1 MEINAKEFFSR
12 LRLMLNVKNNI
23 ELASTLD
30 VQYPTLNAWI
40 KRNSIPFETILKNP
54 NFDHI
59 SIDWLLGKDDGAVF
73 EFSKFPTLVAA
84 MDLATTTD
92 EGVLRFNAFL
102 ESFIIEEIIQKLLNK
117 YANSKS
123 KMPNNILAR
132 IKRLLF
138 NVTEGRFLMLLDEML
153 GKVELTKSDNAH
165 DKIQELISGDFLH
178 PLLSKPAFKESEKM
192 AFQAWAEDLSA
203 EEAEFLVT
211 NAGKIHESLKILV
224 PKISNRNSAFDV
236 AVMKKITA

>member
-1 MEINAKEFFSR
+1 
-12 LRLMLNVKNNI
+12 MLNVKNNI
-23 ELASTLD
+23 ELASTLN

-54 NFDHI
+54 NFDNI
-59 SIDWLLGKDDGAVF
+59 SIDWLLGKDDGVVF

-84 MDLATTTD
+84 MDIATTTE
-92 EGVLRFNAFL
+92 EGVLRFNTFL
-102 ESFIIEEIIQKLLNK
+102 DSFIIEEIIGKLLNSYLITK
-117 YANSKS
+117 KEVP
-123 KMPNNILAR
+123 KNILKR
-132 IKRLLF
+132 ITRVLF

-153 GKVELTKSDNAH
+153 GKIELTKSDNAH

-192 AFQAWAEDLSA
+192 AFQAWAEDLST

-211 NAGKIHESLKILV
+211 NSVKIHESLKTLI
-224 PKISNRNSAFDV
+224 PKISKRNSAFDV
-236 AVMKKITA
+236 AVMK